1 MNKNTP
7 RKDTNRNEANK
18 KMINIFFEEENLDYD
33 DNSNLNTNFNS
44 MYKMVDVN
52 MKMHIFNHY
61 NSYSEGKNSVY
72 IELNS
77 EFSWDYVW
85 VWGGLTTS
93 YD

>member
-44 MYKMVDVN
+44 
-52 MKMHIFNHY
+52 I
-61 NSYSEGKNSVY
+61 
-72 IELNS
+72 
-77 EFSWDYVW
+77 
-85 VWGGLTTS
+85 
-93 YD
+93 

>member
-1 MNKNTP
+1 
-7 RKDTNRNEANK
+7 
-18 KMINIFFEEENLDYD
+18 
-33 DNSNLNTNFNS
+33 

-77 EFSWDYVW
+77 EFS
-85 VWGGLTTS
+85 
-93 YD
+93 